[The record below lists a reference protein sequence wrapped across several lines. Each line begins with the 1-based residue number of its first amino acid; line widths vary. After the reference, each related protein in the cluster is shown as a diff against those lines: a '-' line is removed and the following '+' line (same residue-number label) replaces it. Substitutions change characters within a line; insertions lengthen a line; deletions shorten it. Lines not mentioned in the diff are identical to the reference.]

1 MKREIPYSRNQK
13 VDLGKRPQSM
23 THSFASKMMMK
34 GRNSNNRYNFLKTN
48 SNDFSKNKGKVN
60 SLFNKKKDVT
70 HNNRNGRNYMKNIE
84 KKSLT
89 MNSNNNNDINEE
101 SFEDYLLSPEFSS
114 FSKE

>member
-13 VDLGKRPQSM
+13 EDWGERPQSM
-23 THSFASKMMMK
+23 THSFVNKMMMK
-34 GRNSNNRYNFLKTN
+34 ERNSNNRYNFLKTN